1 MHLVF
6 LNQYYPPDA
15 APTGVMLAAVVEEL
29 AAQGHAVTVICAEGG
44 YAGGRHK
51 TSRPKTQ
58 DEENEGGFVAAIQ
71 SEHLRALK
79 QTRSHPGWPKAI
91 CDRRSECEA
100 KSIPRSIG
108 TDAQRAP
115 LHSTHERRGA
125 APPSSPTIDNNA
137 LAACSGS
144 ENDRA
149 AHPAWPEQS
158 EGKQPTSDNS
168 APCVRRIRATRFG
181 RGTFVGKVMDYLSYY
196 LGAAWILLW
205 LRPRPQRIVAMTTP
219 PYLSVLARVGSK
231 LRGGDHAHWVMD
243 VYPDVMVAHGMLRV
257 GSLPHRFLS
266 GLARWGFGGKRCAA
280 ILTLGPDMAERV
292 AAMAG
297 ADLRI
302 GPTCRQRRA
311 EANEPSDPP
320 GGGPAAPDEVGRPGP
335 SDPTWVPLWG
345 GEHRTSNIEQR
356 ASKDEGEDHRPSAIH
371 DPRSLRLARGWRDDE
386 LVVMYSGNMGLGH
399 RFGEILE
406 VMGKGD
412 GGQGLEVGNVAVV
425 CDRRSEGE
433 GDDPALAGRPAADEV
448 GRPGPSDPTRFVFF
462 GGGKRRGEIER
473 FVAAHPGAAV
483 ELHDYAPA
491 EDLGMHLRSADVHL
505 ASLAG
510 EWTGTM
516 VPSKLQ
522 GIFHAAR
529 PVIFIGE
536 AKSSIGR
543 WVAASGGGW
552 LVAPGDVAGL
562 ELALEEARDPQVRES
577 RGRAAQA
584 FAAANFDKQANVRR
598 VAEVLAC
605 ALV

>member
-1 MHLVF
+1 
-6 LNQYYPPDA
+6 
-15 APTGVMLAAVVEEL
+15 
-29 AAQGHAVTVICAEGG
+29 
-44 YAGGRHK
+44 
-51 TSRPKTQ
+51 
-58 DEENEGGFVAAIQ
+58 
-71 SEHLRALK
+71 
-79 QTRSHPGWPKAI
+79 
-91 CDRRSECEA
+91 
-100 KSIPRSIG
+100 
-108 TDAQRAP
+108 
-115 LHSTHERRGA
+115 
-125 APPSSPTIDNNA
+125 
-137 LAACSGS
+137 
-144 ENDRA
+144 
-149 AHPAWPEQS
+149 
-158 EGKQPTSDNS
+158 
-168 APCVRRIRATRFG
+168 
-181 RGTFVGKVMDYLSYY
+181 VGKVMDYLSYY
-196 LGAAWILLW
+196 LGVAWMLLW
-205 LRPRPQRIVAMTTP
+205 LRPDRIVAMTTP

-280 ILTLGPDMAERV
+280 ILTLGPDMAERL

-320 GGGPAAPDEVGRPGP
+320 GGGPAAPEEVGRMRKSDPTGEEVGRPGP
-335 SDPTWVPLWG
+335 SDPTWVPLWSDG
-345 GEHRTSNIEQR
+345 LAEVDDMALANRRH
-356 ASKDEGEDHRPSAIH
+356 
-371 DPRSLRLARGWRDDE
+371 ARGWLEDE

-406 VMGKGD
+406 VAV
-412 GGQGLEVGNVAVV
+412 GL
-425 CDRRSEGE
+425 DRRVGPLVASGVATTERQEREAGTVGTDFAFGHTVCASRMDQVATSDQGIRIGPTCRHRRAE

-473 FVAAHPGAAV
+473 FVAAHPAAAV

-505 ASLAG
+505 ASLAA

-577 RGRAAQA
+577 RGRAAKA
-584 FAAANFDKQANVRR
+584 FAEANFDKQANVRR
-598 VAEVLAC
+598 VAAVLAC